1 MILVCGEALFDM
13 FADDPAKDPI
23 AFEAHIGG
31 SPFNVAVGI
40 ARQEQQVAFFGGI
53 SNDTLGQKLAH
64 RLEAENVDI
73 RYLLRTDALTTLSVV
88 QKDAAGNPAYTFYG
102 EGAADRAVT
111 PDDLPARIDDIGIL
125 HVGSYTMLVEPV
137 ASALK
142 TLLRR
147 EKPNC
152 LISFD
157 PNIRPTVVADMAHW
171 RRNTSNVAA
180 LADIIKV
187 SDEDLALIHPGE
199 DPQVLAKQWIA
210 NGTSLVIVT
219 AGANGA
225 EAFTASSHV
234 KVPGIKVDVADTVGA
249 GDTFQATLLSDL
261 VGMGIESRLTLAKLD
276 GHALNALLLHAIE
289 ASALTC
295 ARRGADLPRRA
306 ELPSLEMS
314 C

>member
-40 ARQEQQVAFFGGI
+40 ARQEQQVAFFGGV
-53 SNDTLGQKLAH
+53 SNDTLGQKLVD
-64 RLEAENVDI
+64 RLRSEDVDI
-73 RYLLRTDALTTLSVV
+73 RYLFRTDALTTLSVV
-88 QKDAAGNPAYTFYG
+88 QKDVVGNPAYTFYG
-102 EGAADRAVT
+102 EGAADRAIT
-111 PDDLPARIDDIGIL
+111 PDDLPGRIDNTNIL

-142 TLLRR
+142 MLLRR
-147 EKPNC
+147 EMPNC

-157 PNIRPTVVADMAHW
+157 PNIRPTVVPDMALW
-171 RRNTSNVAA
+171 RRNTSDVAA
-180 LADIIKV
+180 MADIIKV

-199 DPQVLAKQWIA
+199 DPQILARQWVA
-210 NGTSLVIVT
+210 NGALLVIIT
-219 AGANGA
+219 KGANGA
-225 EAFTASSHV
+225 EAFTANDHTN
-234 KVPGIKVDVADTVGA
+234 VPGIGIDVVDTVGA

-261 VGMGIESRLTLAKLD
+261 VSMGIESRLALAKLD
-276 GHALNALLLHAIE
+276 AKALNGLLLHAIQ

-295 ARRGADLPRRA
+295 TRRGADLPRRA